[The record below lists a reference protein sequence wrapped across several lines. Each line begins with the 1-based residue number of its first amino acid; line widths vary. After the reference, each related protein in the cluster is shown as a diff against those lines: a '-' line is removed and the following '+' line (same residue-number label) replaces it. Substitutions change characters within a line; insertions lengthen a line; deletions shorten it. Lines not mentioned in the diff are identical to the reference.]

1 MTPRGSLAVIDNS
14 QPLEFTGKDS
24 KECERFISAVLKH
37 AFAQGMQR
45 DDAWIADFVATCL
58 AEDALRWWL
67 GLDEV
72 TQGSWKLLRRAMA
85 LKYQPLFSGASGE
98 EAEKFVQMVY
108 QRARDAG
115 KQGDNRWIME
125 FVPTCLEGDALRW
138 YASLDRSTRTE
149 WDSFQQAIFSRY
161 PNDDGLNP
169 DLSASSIVPTPAA
182 ALPISR
188 PPRQRGRIR
197 LTIDLNPA
205 QYYVSK
211 RIAEAGLFL
220 VTSSLGD
227 ALEVEHDGGP
237 EPLRELYI
245 SENQVQGF
253 DVVGIVWCDATQ
265 DNDPTNFAAV
275 GPINSQTNKWAG
287 KSTLLRGP
295 VLTKVWRMTPAPSGS
310 NDSSLSVVSQNVRL
324 YGSSTEIVGFV
335 LLHPTPPEQK
345 NIS

>member
-1 MTPRGSLAVIDNS
+1 MTRRGSLVVIDSS

-37 AFAQGMQR
+37 AFAQGMHR

-67 GLDEV
+67 GLDEE

-85 LKYQPLFSGASGE
+85 LEYQPLFRGTSGE

-108 QRARDAG
+108 RRARDAG

-138 YASLDRSTRTE
+138 YASLDRSTRTK

-161 PNDDGLNP
+161 TNDGGLSP

-188 PPRQRGRIR
+188 PPNSRRRGWIR
-197 LTIDLNPA
+197 LTIDSDPV

-211 RIAEAGLFL
+211 Q
-220 VTSSLGD
+220 VTASGFFRVTNTLSD
-227 ALEVEHDGGP
+227 ILEVEHDGGP
-237 EPLRELYI
+237 EHLRELYI
-245 SENQVQGF
+245 PENQVQGF
-253 DVVGIVWCDATQ
+253 DVVGIVWCQTQ
-265 DNDPTNFAAV
+265 DNNPN
-275 GPINSQTNKWAG
+275 
-287 KSTLLRGP
+287 
-295 VLTKVWRMTPAPSGS
+295 
-310 NDSSLSVVSQNVRL
+310 
-324 YGSSTEIVGFV
+324 
-335 LLHPTPPEQK
+335 
-345 NIS
+345 